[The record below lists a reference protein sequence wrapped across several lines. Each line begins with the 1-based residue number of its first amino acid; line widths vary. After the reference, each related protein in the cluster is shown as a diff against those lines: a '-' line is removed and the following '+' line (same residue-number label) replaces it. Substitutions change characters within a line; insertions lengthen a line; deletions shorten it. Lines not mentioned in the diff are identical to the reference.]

1 VGTMATWARHRG
13 ATRAAAGVAI
23 VLLAAAGLVTALLD
37 ETRALLLGVG
47 TGTLVA
53 AIALGVV
60 LTYRGSGVVNFA
72 SGAIAMYSAYA
83 YDALR
88 RGGDVFLP
96 PLPSSVSFGTPL
108 DFLPA
113 LLVTLALATVLGL
126 ACHLLIFRPLRN
138 APALTKAIASVG
150 VLIVL
155 QALVVLRFES
165 TTRPVLPTLA
175 KDPVRLPGDIVIAS
189 DQLVL
194 LGIVV
199 AVAALLS
206 VVYRFTRFGLAT
218 RAAAENERGA
228 VILGFSPD
236 LLAGVN
242 WVLSTVLVALLG
254 VLVATVNGTI
264 DPITITLLIVPAL
277 AAALLGGFTSFGV
290 TTAAALAIA
299 MVQNLVLFLSTKS
312 WYPNTSHGP
321 LPGIRESVPLLVIVV
336 ALLLR
341 GRALP
346 QRGELAPPR
355 LPAVPRP
362 RGVAPKVAATSALCL
377 VGMLALGPD
386 WRLALTNTLVA
397 IVICLSLVVL
407 TGFVGQI
414 SLAQMALAGIA
425 GFTLAKLA
433 TSYGV
438 PFPLGP
444 LAGAVAAS
452 AVGLLAGIPALRVR
466 GVNLAVV
473 TLAAGVA
480 IENLV
485 FRNPA
490 WSNGS
495 DGAPVPPPRFLGLR
509 FGPNDPGGLSLV
521 GYHGDGK
528 LPDPWFGVFCLA
540 VVVLLA
546 LAVVNLRRS
555 PTGRRMLA
563 VRSNERAAAAVGV
576 SVAGT
581 KLLAFGLSA
590 FIAGL
595 GGALSGYRFG
605 SVSPEFF
612 GSLASLS
619 FLAFAYLG
627 GITSVTGAVLGGII
641 VSGGI
646 WFAAL
651 SHWLGI
657 GSDYTLLFGGLG
669 LILTAILNPEGMFG
683 AMRDIGERLV
693 AFARRAPAAATAG
706 GPPESATPAPER
718 GA

>member
-1 VGTMATWARHRG
+1 MANLVGRRG
-13 ATRAAAGVAI
+13 ARSAAAWLAI
-23 VLLAAAGLVTALLD
+23 ALALAAAVAAVLPD
-37 ETRALLLGVG
+37 EARALLLGVG
-47 TGTLVA
+47 TGALVA
-53 AIALGVV
+53 AIALGVI
-60 LTYRGSGVVNFA
+60 LAYQGSGVVNFA
-72 SGAIAMYSAYA
+72 SGAVAMYSAYA

-96 PLPSSVSFGTPL
+96 PLPSSVSFGAPL

-113 LLVTLALATVLGL
+113 LAVTLVLAIVLGL
-126 ACHLLIFRPLRN
+126 ACHLLVFRPLRA

-155 QALVVLRFES
+155 QALVVLRFTS
-165 TTRPVLPTLA
+165 TTRPVLPILD
-175 KDPVRLPGDIVIAS
+175 KSPVRLPDSLVVPS

-194 LGIVV
+194 LGIVALV
-199 AVAALLS
+199 AVLLWALYS
-206 VVYRFTRFGLAT
+206 FTRFGLAT

-228 VILGFSPD
+228 AILGYSPD
-236 LLAGVN
+236 FLSGAN
-242 WVLSTVLVALLG
+242 WVLSTVVVALLG
-254 VLVATVNGTI
+254 VLVATVNGSI
-264 DPITITLLIVPAL
+264 DPVTITLLVVPAL
-277 AAALLGGFTSFGV
+277 AAALLGNFTSFGLTV
-290 TTAAALAIA
+290 LAALGIA
-299 MVQNLVLFLSTKS
+299 MLQNLVVFLSTKP
-312 WYPNTSHGP
+312 WFPHTSLGP
-321 LPGIRESVPLLVIVV
+321 IPGVGEAVPFAVIVV
-336 ALLLR
+336 ALLVR
-341 GRALP
+341 GRSLP
-346 QRGELAPPR
+346 VRGALAPPR

-362 RGVAPKVAATSALCL
+362 SAVATKAVAATALCL
-377 VGMLALGPD
+377 VGLLALGPEF
-386 WRLALTNTLVA
+386 RLALTNTLVA
-397 IVICLSLVVL
+397 VVICLSLVVL

-425 GFTLAKLA
+425 GFALAKLTA
-433 TSYGV
+433 SYGV

-444 LAGAVAAS
+444 LIGA
-452 AVGLLAGIPALRVR
+452 LLAAGFGVLAGLPALRVR
-466 GVNLAVV
+466 GVNLAIV

-490 WSNGS
+490 WSGGENGAAVS
-495 DGAPVPPPRFLGLR
+495 PPHFLGLH
-509 FGPNDPGGLSLV
+509 FGPNDPGGLSLI

-540 VVVLLA
+540 VVLALA

-563 VRSNERAAAAVGV
+563 VRSNERAAASIGISV
-576 SVAGT
+576 SGT

-590 FIAGL
+590 FIAGI

-612 GSLASLS
+612 GSLASLT

-646 WFAAL
+646 YFTAL
-651 SHWLGI
+651 ERWLSI
-657 GSDYTLLFGGLG
+657 SPNYTLLVGGLG
-669 LILTAILNPEGMFG
+669 LILTAVLNPEGMVG
-683 AMRDIGERLV
+683 AMRDMGARVLGAV
-693 AFARRAPAAATAG
+693 ARSRDSGVEGRPKPSRVG
-706 GPPESATPAPER
+706 G
-718 GA
+718 